1 MSHTLGGF
9 PNHVNHLGRALRSK
23 YAIIQYLIHHPP
35 LLNRESFAV
44 LERPQASKTVA
55 EHQHDSAQM
64 QQVDV
69 IYRCFQWY
77 VTISAQL
84 DESCVRW

>member
-1 MSHTLGGF
+1 
-9 PNHVNHLGRALRSK
+9 
-23 YAIIQYLIHHPP
+23 
-35 LLNRESFAV
+35 
-44 LERPQASKTVA
+44 VA

-77 VTISAQL
+77 MTISAQL